1 MQYRY
6 AILTRHQDMRQY
18 RQDMQYIKTCRTS
31 RLWHAIH
38 QDVQY
43 WQNIKI
49 CNTGKKCKT
58 DLTRD
63 IDKTCNTSRHSR
75 QTRHAIQTRYSIQTR
90 HAIHQDIQYIKT
102 FNTSRHSKQTR
113 HPIPWQTRYAIQSRQ
128 AINPINQ
135 VLRDTVWRGGHA
147 GKYRQDMQYI
157 KTLEGDS
164 GKRTPSKGLLQDTN
178 LTSCFPMSS
187 CIPLYLLD
195 ANDLHSITAFASL
208 RPAVGPSYGLFVEQS
223 ADPIDNP
230 ARPTLAAPYRAHH
243 TSSESNNDRHEPIGP
258 LLTKNVPQP
267 KRVAKLTL

>member
-1 MQYRY
+1 MQNIETLTCNTSRCATLTKHQDMQYRQEMQNRPD
-6 AILTRHQDMRQY
+6 TRY
-18 RQDMQYIKTCRTS
+18 RQDMQYIKTFKT
-31 RLWHAIH
+31 
-38 QDVQY
+38 D
-43 WQNIKI
+43 KT
-49 CNTGKKCKT
+49 CNTDKIFNT
-58 DLTRD
+58 
-63 IDKTCNTSRHSR
+63 DKTCNTSRHS
-75 QTRHAIQTRYSIQTR
+75 
-90 HAIHQDIQYIKT
+90 IHQDIQYIKT
-102 FNTSRHSKQTR
+102 FKTDNTSNTVTDKICNTIKTGNKSNKSSVARHCMKEG
-113 HPIPWQTRYAIQSRQ
+113 SR
-128 AINPINQ
+128 
-135 VLRDTVWRGGHA
+135 R
-147 GKYRQDMQYI
+147 
-157 KTLEGDS
+157 TLEGDS